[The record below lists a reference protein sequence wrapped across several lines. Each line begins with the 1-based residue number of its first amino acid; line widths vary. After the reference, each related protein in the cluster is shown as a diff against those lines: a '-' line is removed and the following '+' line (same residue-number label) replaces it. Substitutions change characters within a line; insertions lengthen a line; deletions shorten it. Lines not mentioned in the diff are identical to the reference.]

1 VHIQEQRPVKSIVA
15 TEETFRI
22 THSFPA
28 YFYPLLPYF
37 ISGIQNVTKVENSNK
52 GMKLFALSSDIQE
65 AI

>member
-1 VHIQEQRPVKSIVA
+1 MSSAPTRAEAGKKLLRLRILHPV
-15 TEETFRI
+15 
-22 THSFPA
+22 

-52 GMKLFALSSDIQE
+52 GKKLFALSSDIQE